1 MSFDMRATCQC
12 NKWEGNH
19 YTGVVCDVCGHTVSP
34 VYCKDISYKGWII
47 LPKMFPKL
55 IHPLFF
61 EMVTKILNYLPAEM
75 RRYEGRTLTIAD
87 WLLNPALPIQKFW
100 PQMGNGLTYLNAH
113 LMDVV
118 KFLIPLQPKKKRE
131 TIIVGLNTLLEEYKD
146 NLFID
151 KYPVINEFLH
161 LMTQYNENSSKFQ
174 TDDTSPYLFEIYS
187 ALCSI
192 VEDDNMGKR
201 LTTKI
206 VDRRFAKIQMKLIEY
221 AKSLISDK
229 AATKGGLI
237 RKSVISGR
245 LHFTGRGVIV
255 PLTCDNYGDEIHVP
269 WEIMCTSFRS
279 YMVNYLRRVKKY
291 KPMAALRKAIAATY
305 NPEDPEIEE
314 FFDYLMRMYREV
326 YKVKGISTV
335 VNRNPSV
342 QQGACWLGFCTK
354 ITKDKTIYVST
365 MNIYA
370 MNADFDFQAIIS
382 LSKYSFWGISGGDP
396 RVLNISNLQFDVKL
410 RKETRTSLTQRKLE
424 RKVITNK
431 ITTRRA

>member
-1 MSFDMRATCQC
+1 
-12 NKWEGNH
+12 
-19 YTGVVCDVCGHTVSP
+19 
-34 VYCKDISYKGWII
+34 
-47 LPKMFPKL
+47 
-55 IHPLFF
+55 
-61 EMVTKILNYLPAEM
+61 
-75 RRYEGRTLTIAD
+75 
-87 WLLNPALPIQKFW
+87 
-100 PQMGNGLTYLNAH
+100 
-113 LMDVV
+113 
-118 KFLIPLQPKKKRE
+118 
-131 TIIVGLNTLLEEYKD
+131 
-146 NLFID
+146 
-151 KYPVINEFLH
+151 
-161 LMTQYNENSSKFQ
+161 MTQYNENSSKFQ

-326 YKVKGISTV
+326 YKVKGIPTV

-396 RVLNISNLQFDVKL
+396 RVQVLTICLQFDVKL
-410 RKETRTSLTQRKLE
+410 RKETRTSLTHRKLE
-424 RKVITNK
+424 RKVGV
-431 ITTRRA
+431 